1 MLTIHNP
8 GTINV
13 IGFFMSQSLADDPQ
27 QGPMGACLYFSSPP
41 EYQTM
46 QFVGAIGNER
56 PSDIF
61 HTGWGLNP
69 NVNVLS
75 EIKLVVALEPL
86 H

>member
-1 MLTIHNP
+1 
-8 GTINV
+8 
-13 IGFFMSQSLADDPQ
+13 
-27 QGPMGACLYFSSPP
+27 
-41 EYQTM
+41 M